1 MMDWTRS
8 VSGGAYPWQIAIARS
23 VAREL
28 RRLRSQAER
37 PYLRPRRGFDIQSP
51 VGRAYHQ
58 WLA

>member
-37 PYLRPRRGFDIQSP
+37 PYLRPRRGFDMQLP